1 MTPVVLQL
9 VIANV
14 ALFFAQQWVGE
25 ALLVNFALWPLG
37 NFPVEGTQI
46 SVGFQPWQLV
56 TYAFLHGGTAH
67 LALNMFALYMFG
79 RDIELQLG
87 SRRFAFLYGA
97 SILAGGLVQ
106 LLVVTTS
113 IDQGIGPTV
122 GASGGVFG
130 VLLAFGVLFPKR
142 RVMLLIPPIPMPAWL
157 LVTGYAV
164 IELASGVFGTQQGIA
179 HFAHLGGMLGAAVV
193 LLLSRPGGPPAFRA
207 PRQ

>member
-9 VIANV
+9 IIANV
-14 ALFFAQQWVGE
+14 ALYFAQQWVGE
-25 ALLVNFALWPLG
+25 ALIIHCALWPLG

-56 TYAFLHGGTAH
+56 TYAFLHGGTTH

-79 RDIELQLG
+79 RDVEMEMG
-87 SRRFAFLYGA
+87 SRRFAWLYGA

-106 LLVVTTS
+106 LLVVTMS
-113 IDQGIGPTV
+113 IDEGIGPTV

-130 VLLAFGVLFPKR
+130 ILLAFGMLFPKR

-157 LVTGYAV
+157 LVTGYGV
-164 IELASGVFGTQQGIA
+164 IELASGVFGSQQGVA

-193 LLLSRPGGPPAFRA
+193 LLLGRSAKPRFPPRGAG
-207 PRQ
+207 